1 MSIMPKSGFSPSSS
15 SILATMSCCSSR
27 GGRGK
32 SKGVT
37 FLLLIG
43 AFILEEGNPASLLAL
58 TPFMIVIAGT
68 CGVVVISFPMSTIKK
83 MGKALKVAFSSKKSE
98 LPKLIYYFKDV
109 STKTRRNGLLSL
121 ESEISGSTEVDPFI
135 KKGLQM
141 VVDGL
146 EPQSVKSTLELQL
159 EMMAERHHSCIA
171 VLEAMGGF
179 SPTLG
184 VLGTVMGLV
193 QVLSNLS
200 DPAALGG
207 KIATAFIATLYGVGA
222 ANVIYL
228 PLATKL
234 KNLNNEDVLEKMLII
249 EAVTLIQEGVN
260 PNVIGEKLKSFLD
273 AKGLAEYDKLDSTVE
288 A

>member
-1 MSIMPKSGFSPSSS
+1 MEEYILSSLLGIIGAFVML
-15 SILATMSCCSSR
+15 IL
-27 GGRGK
+27 
-32 SKGVT
+32 
-37 FLLLIG
+37 
-43 AFILEEGNPASLLAL
+43 AFILEEGKPSALISL
-58 TPFMIVIAGT
+58 TPAMIVIGGT
-68 CGVVVISFPMSTIKK
+68 MCAVIIGFPMSTLKK
-83 MGKALKVAFSSKKSE
+83 MGKAIKVAFGGKKAD
-98 LPKLIYYFKDV
+98 LPKLIFYFKDV

-121 ESEISGSTEVDPFI
+121 ESEISGSENVDPFI

-146 EPQSVKSTLELQL
+146 EPQSVKATLELQL
-159 EMMAERHHSCIA
+159 EMMAERHHACIG
-171 VLEAMGGF
+171 VLEAAGGF

-207 KIATAFIATLYGVGA
+207 KIATAFIATLYGVGF
-222 ANVIYL
+222 ANLIYL

-234 KNLNNEDVLEKMLII
+234 KNLNNEDILEKMLII

-260 PNVIGEKLKSFLD
+260 PNVISEKLKSFLD
-273 AKGLAEYDKLDSTVE
+273 AKGLAAYDSLDKAVE

>member
-1 MSIMPKSGFSPSSS
+1 MSS
-15 SILATMSCCSSR
+15 
-27 GGRGK
+27 
-32 SKGVT
+32 
-37 FLLLIG
+37 LLGIIGAFVMLIG
-43 AFILEEGNPASLLAL
+43 AFILEDGKPAALLAL
-58 TPFMIVIAGT
+58 TPAMIVIGGT
-68 CGVVVISFPMSTIKK
+68 LCAIIIGFPISTLKK

-121 ESEISGSTEVDPFI
+121 ESEISGNPDVDPFI

-171 VLEAMGGF
+171 VLEAAGGF

-200 DPAALGG
+200 DAAALGG
-207 KIATAFIATLYGVGA
+207 KIAVAFIATLYGVGF
-222 ANVIYL
+222 ANIVYL
-228 PLATKL
+228 PIATKL
-234 KNLNNEDVLEKMLII
+234 KNINNDDVLEKMLII

-260 PNVIGEKLKSFLD
+260 PNVISEKLKSFLD
-273 AKGLAEYDKLDSTVE
+273 AKGLAEYEKLDKAVE

>member
-1 MSIMPKSGFSPSSS
+1 MSTLLGILFSFV
-15 SILATMSCCSSR
+15 ILI
-27 GGRGK
+27 
-32 SKGVT
+32 V
-37 FLLLIG
+37 
-43 AFILEEGNPASLLAL
+43 AFIEEEGNPLDLISL
-58 TPFMIVIAGT
+58 TPSMIVFGGTFGACIIA
-68 CGVVVISFPMSTIKK
+68 FPMSTIKK
-83 MGKALKVAFSSKKSE
+83 MGKAIKIAFKSKKSK
-98 LPKLIYYFKDV
+98 LPELIYYFKDI

-121 ESEISGSTEVDPFI
+121 ETEISGTENIDPFI

-171 VLEAMGGF
+171 VLEAAGGF
-179 SPTLG
+179 SPTMG

-193 QVLSNLS
+193 QVLGNLS
-200 DPAALGG
+200 DPSSLGP
-207 KIATAFIATLYGVGA
+207 KIAVAFIATLYGVGF
-222 ANVIYL
+222 ANLVWL
-228 PLATKL
+228 PLAAKL
-234 KNLNNEDVLEKMLII
+234 KNINNEEILEKELII

-273 AKGLAEYDKLDSTVE
+273 AKDLAAYDQLDKAVE